1 MGKQDRKILGQND
14 RSDEI
19 DRALDAALAKY
30 AAVEPRAGLEEH
42 VLANLHAER
51 ARRVHHAWWRWGL
64 GATAVAVIVL
74 TVALAWRSGRPSQPA
89 LANRRPV
96 GKQDLP
102 RSGTQ
107 LASHDGNAVHSR
119 PPHRL
124 RSESA
129 HPGHLGSVAAGI
141 PKLEQFP
148 SPQPLSDQEKILAN
162 YVSEYPEHAALI
174 AQARMEMLRRD
185 QEEELRVPGVDRK
198 EESQPQ

>member
-30 AAVEPRAGLEEH
+30 AAVEPRAGLEER
-42 VLANLHAER
+42 VLANLHAEDS
-51 ARRVHHAWWRWGL
+51 RRVNHAWWRWGL

-96 GKQDLP
+96 MKQDL
-102 RSGTQ
+102 SQ
-107 LASHDGNAVHSR
+107 LASHDGHAVHSR
-119 PPHRL
+119 PPHPL
-124 RSESA
+124 RSGSA
-129 HPGHLGSVAAGI
+129 HPAHPGSVVAGS
-141 PKLEQFP
+141 PKLDRFP
-148 SPQPLSDQEKILAN
+148 SPRPLSEQEKILAN

-185 QEEELRVPGVDRK
+185 QEEELQHQSVERNGDPL
-198 EESQPQ
+198 P